1 MITKTS
7 STLTNLKNLFIE
19 IFLDKTVKVSNV
31 ADGSVVN
38 ATAFGVAKVAQKAMK
53 DIAIKEAQIFP
64 ESATGEYLDRA
75 AALYGVSPRKNSL
88 GSSTYIRVYATPG
101 TVYDESIT
109 FVNKNGIRFSVDEPL
124 TVDSSG
130 YGYVKVRSV
139 NAGYSTNVDPNSI
152 VQVSPQPDG
161 HIECTNEYY
170 AVGGRDSEDD
180 ETFRIRI
187 QNNLNILSKSTV
199 EYWTQVFQNLDD
211 RILKVMSAGLDE
223 EGRYVIY
230 LATQNGI
237 WLTDDELDSLLQQAQ
252 GYFGLSELNMDG
264 DAVGIVLKN
273 IDWFYVG
280 SERGMDFRVR
290 LDPDYDVATV
300 RKNIQVNLTKY
311 LDWRFWEPGT
321 IIEWDDLLDIV
332 KKSEGV
338 KYVPDEYFF
347 PYYDQEVPFN
357 QLPRIRGFVM
367 RDESGNI
374 LYDAGSNL
382 SSLFY
387 PASNDDLFTG
397 LNDSSLSLTHSVY
410 FNVVDQN
417 GNALEGARI
426 TIDINSILTDSNGQ
440 GVIALENGSYSYT
453 VVLDK
458 YNSVSGTFTV
468 LNGAITIDVTM
479 VLAPYTVTF
488 NVVDEDGNRLSN
500 VTIVTNNVSLTTN
513 SNGQATISLQTGE
526 YTYQATLLGYDTIL
540 DGVYEVEESDTTVF
554 VRMYLSAW
562 NVTLFV
568 LDTRNQ
574 PVKSAI
580 IQLGSSSYLT
590 DEEGKVQTQLVNGDY
605 KISISKVGYISSE
618 ETFTVRNMDQTYS
631 FVVQSFEYNVTVKV
645 IRQEGGTP
653 LQNVSISVND
663 SSIRG
668 ITDEEGNFSFKAING
683 NYTLTAVYPYYDDAS
698 VSFNVENDDTEVEV
712 QMVLKHYNNVF
723 QIQNED
729 NQFVSGAQIS
739 INNSIYTTNEVGRV
753 TIPLQNGTYP
763 YTIRRAGYE
772 DYTGTLN
779 VYGADTNTA
788 ITMKYI
794 LYNVEFTVKGK
805 DSALVSGALIVIDD
819 TQITTNEEGVATINL
834 PNGSYE
840 YTVTADDYD
849 LYSGQIIVSNA
860 NLQEEVQLQ
869 EKTYLVTI
877 VVTNQNN
884 GTAIQGAT
892 VTIGEKEETTN
903 SSGIANFNLPNGTYN
918 YVINRNG
925 FAVSMGEFQVLNQ
938 NVTYPVQLT
947 PIVFDVTFTVKD
959 DTPSANPVEGVTIQI
974 GDSYTLQTGSD
985 GTAEQSIYAG
995 DYTVIYSKEGYQTV
1009 TTDISVT
1016 GENSFEQ
1023 VIKKIYNLSFN
1034 VVSVEREALSGVE
1047 INVTGAA
1054 VIGNTQ
1060 TVTTGPDGTT
1070 PPIQVINGAYS
1081 YGAYLSGYSPEE
1093 GSGMIENADKVQN
1106 VDLVF
1111 GIETTFFAKSG
1122 STPIEGVQITID
1134 TTQIVQ
1140 TASNGQIT
1148 VNLSNGQHS
1157 YTYSKEGYVSGS
1169 GTIQV
1174 NDEEQTVNIDLIEGG
1189 KTSITITDNS
1199 GPVSDAH
1206 VTFEDED
1213 GTKYEGDT
1221 DSNGTIDIN
1230 LPDGNYTVTVEKD
1243 GYKDWTGETEMS
1255 GSDIDL
1261 PIDLT
1266 NNKYWSGQAFVGTFV
1281 LYDDPWSITSREDK
1295 NFLNNVTITAT
1306 NRETQETTTVGT
1318 WENKSIEGW
1327 VDGTMPIFTFS
1338 QLTNGTWDL
1347 SIESTNDVWFNKDL
1361 TETCKEA
1368 WEYEGEDWDYN
1379 TIVINNGNLDLFD
1392 YFNTNEEFGYNR
1404 QGCMVFFPR
1413 FSNTTVTVKNP
1424 EGGNVQG
1431 ASFVGSEG
1439 IYSTYSISIMQITGT
1454 TNTSGV
1460 ATLSMAQNSML
1471 PTSGI
1476 VGSGYS
1482 TQSGGAEG
1490 IELDYTVT
1498 PQSPYQPATGEMSIT
1513 GNNQNTNITV
1523 VSTYQVTFNV
1533 TQDDDQ
1539 DLVDGSTITCTPVGG
1554 GSSIEKEIPT
1564 TGGNVVFDLD
1574 ANKNYNYVVSC
1585 GISRVTAFSGCFSEE
1600 TGQTGTITGNKSIS
1614 VTLKMFKKIYI
1625 AALGY
1630 GISSGN
1636 VSLSVTGGAEGSSN
1650 TLIVGI
1656 KDSGSATFA
1665 NAWYFPQSTSS
1676 YTLTPTYPSSTVGT
1690 ISNSSINVMTF
1701 DDTVT
1706 MRVYQTYTYSVT
1718 IRRVNSTNGLTSVKA
1733 TLSSSSRSYN
1743 STKTGTSL
1751 SFTNVPYGTDYRIS
1765 VPAGTYW
1772 ESYSASS
1779 ISITSNSSRTIN
1791 LTPLYSVTIN
1801 TGQPSCS
1808 VTFTDSDSQKHT
1820 GTSNSSAQITFSK
1833 IPAGNYS
1840 VSVSKSGFT
1849 SNSTTG
1855 TISQSTSLTYSI
1867 TCEVVQQPK
1876 LVQITTSQSNYQL
1889 DTSYTYLSMLVVG
1902 RGNINR
1908 TIAENPPGLS
1918 IGKLY
1923 QGGGSGTVSYSKNIP
1938 LNTLNLINC
1947 TFDETYGIYY
1957 AGCSKVSDNSNKL
1970 ILFAYGNRQISV
1982 TMNGCEAIS
1991 SSILDSNYQSYFVNS
2006 GSSGA
2011 GGGRWTNYTDN
2022 ELGYGASSSRSGDKE
2037 FIGGD
2042 GTYGYEGEFISGS
2055 GGYSYYFREG
2065 EGHRTNNNLIPVESI
2080 FEGTGWTS
2088 GPATG
2093 GDAASAG
2100 GAGYSGYFG
2109 SGDTASFI
2117 NSNPIICLY
2126 YHNDPL

>member
-187 QNNLNILSKSTV
+187 QNNLNILSKSTI

-417 GNALEGARI
+417 ENALEGARI

-540 DGVYEVEESDTTVF
+540 DGAYEVEESDTTVF

-884 GTAIQGAT
+884 GTAIRGAT

-925 FAVSMGEFQVLNQ
+925 FTVSVGEFQVLNQ
-938 NVTYPVQLT
+938 NVTYPIQLT
-947 PIVFDVTFTVKD
+947 PIVFNVTFVVKD
-959 DTPSANPVEGVTIQI
+959 DTPSANPVEGVTIQV
-974 GDSYTLQTGSD
+974 GDSYTLQTGSN
-985 GTAEQSIYAG
+985 GTVEQSIYAG
-995 DYTVIYSKEGYQTV
+995 DYTVIYSKEGYQAV
-1009 TTDISVT
+1009 TADIAVT

-1034 VVSVEREALSGVE
+1034 VVSIEREALSGVE

-1070 PPIQVINGAYS
+1070 SPIQVVNGAYS

-1093 GSGMIENADKVQN
+1093 GSGMIENADKVQSI
-1106 VDLVF
+1106 DLVF
-1111 GIETTFFAKSG
+1111 GIETTFFAREG
-1122 STPIEGVQITID
+1122 STPIEGVSIVID
-1134 TTQIVQ
+1134 TTQTVQ
-1140 TASNGQIT
+1140 TAANGQIT

-1157 YTYSKEGYVSGS
+1157 YTYSKTGYISGS
-1169 GTIQV
+1169 GTVTV
-1174 NDEEQTVNIDLIEGG
+1174 NNEEQTVNIALVAGA
-1189 KTSITITDNS
+1189 KTDIVITDNS
-1199 GPVSDAH
+1199 GPVNNAH

-1213 GTKYEGDT
+1213 GNRYEGDT
-1221 DSNGTIDIN
+1221 DGDGRVDIN
-1230 LPDGNYTVTVEKD
+1230 LPNGDYTVTVEKD
-1243 GYKDWTGETEMS
+1243 GYEDWTGETTVNS
-1255 GSDIDL
+1255 SDINF

-1266 NNKYWSGQAFVGTFV
+1266 DYKYWSGEVMITTYTGIIGISSPSEQI
-1281 LYDDPWSITSREDK
+1281 SISDELLS
-1295 NFLNNVTITAT
+1295 NITITAT
-1306 NRETQETTTVGT
+1306 KGEKTTTVGT
-1318 WENKSIEGW
+1318 W
-1327 VDGTMPIFTFS
+1327 GTKTMGEVEDIPVFTFS

-1347 SIESTNDVWFNKDL
+1347 SIE
-1361 TETCKEA
+1361 A
-1368 WEYEGEDWDYN
+1368 PEGYWWNHSLNLKVENASGMPGID
-1379 TIVINNGNLDLFD
+1379 TIKINNSPSILQLFD
-1392 YFNTNEEFGYNR
+1392 GERVTLENVVFIWSYFKNI
-1404 QGCMVFFPR
+1404 
-1413 FSNTTVTVKNP
+1413 SITVKDP
-1424 EGGNVQG
+1424 EGGNVQNTSIVG
-1431 ASFVGSEG
+1431 NCMLSEIVSFF
-1439 IYSTYSISIMQITGT
+1439 IGT
-1454 TNTSGV
+1454 TNVQGIATV
-1460 ATLSMAQNSML
+1460 AYQD
-1471 PTSGI
+1471 PTTNFVPSDGLLGMVKNVDINEDTGI
-1476 VGSGYS
+1476 VN
-1482 TQSGGAEG
+1482 T
-1490 IELDYTVT
+1490 YTFEVT
-1498 PQSPYQPATGEMSIT
+1498 PPSPYQKLSGQTFILSQD
-1513 GNNQNTNITV
+1513 NQNTTVTV
-1523 VSTYQVTFNV
+1523 VSNYRVTFNM
-1533 TQDDDQ
+1533 TRDDTDQ
-1539 DLVDGSTITCTPVGG
+1539 DLIDGSTITCTPVGG
-1554 GSSIEKEIPT
+1554 GSPIEKEIPT
-1564 TGGNVVFDLD
+1564 TGGSVVFDLD

-1585 GISRVTAFSGCFSEE
+1585 GTSKVTAFSGCFSEE
-1600 TGQTGTITGNKSIS
+1600 TGQTGTITGNKSIF

-1625 AALGY
+1625 VALGY

-1636 VSLSVTGGAEGSSN
+1636 VELNVTGGAEGSSN
-1650 TLIVGI
+1650 TLMVGI
-1656 KDSGSATFA
+1656 KDSGGSTSA
-1665 NAWYFPQSTSS
+1665 NAWFFPQSTNN

-1690 ISNSSINVMTF
+1690 IDNSSINVMTF
-1701 DDTVT
+1701 DSTVT
-1706 MRVYQTYTYSVT
+1706 MRVYQTYTYTVT
-1718 IRRVNSTNGLTSVKA
+1718 VRRVNSTNGISNAAVTLSTISTPTYDSVK
-1733 TLSSSSRSYN
+1733 N
-1743 STKTGTSL
+1743 GTDL
-1751 SFTNVPYGTDYRIS
+1751 IFTNVPYGTNYMLT
-1765 VPAGTYW
+1765 VQGTQYN
-1772 ESYSASS
+1772 EIYIARDV
-1779 ISITSNSSRTIN
+1779 SITSTSSRTIN

-1801 TGQPSCS
+1801 TGQPSCN
-1808 VTFTDSDSQKHT
+1808 VTLTDSDGQKNI
-1820 GTSNSSAQITFSK
+1820 GRSNSSAQITFNS

-1855 TISQSTSLTYSI
+1855 TISQSSSLTQSI
-1867 TCEVVQQPK
+1867 TCKVIAQPK
-1876 LVQITTSQSNYQL
+1876 LVQITTNQSAYQL
-1889 DTSYTYLSMLVVG
+1889 DDSYTYISLLVVG
-1902 RGNINR
+1902 QGADGRRSTSTGVSD
-1908 TIAENPPGLS
+1908 TY
-1918 IGKLY
+1918 LY
-1923 QGGGSGTVSYSKNIP
+1923 SAGTGGVCLYFKNIP
-1938 LNTLNLINC
+1938 MTSAGSNSWDISFNGPNATSFTSNGIIINSC
-1947 TFDETYGIYY
+1947 FGSYVENGYNDLYEIAGNKYDEY
-1957 AGCSKVSDNSNKL
+1957 
-1970 ILFAYGNRQISV
+1970 
-1982 TMNGCEAIS
+1982 MN
-1991 SSILDSNYQSYFVNS
+1991 YFVNAGYS
-2006 GSSGA
+2006 
-2011 GGGRWTNYTDN
+2011 GGGRNDPN
-2022 ELGYGASSSRSGDKE
+2022 SSRGGGGAGSETVSGNSYY
-2037 FIGGD
+2037 IGYTGGD
-2042 GTYGYEGEFISGS
+2042 GFFGYPGKNCGTSEMYM
-2055 GGYSYYFREG
+2055 GGGGRRENY
-2065 EGHRTNNNLIPVESI
+2065 EEIPIQSL
-2080 FEGTGWTS
+2080 FEGTGQ
-2088 GPATG
+2088 GGIGYALYGGGAGAYGTG
-2093 GDAASAG
+2093 GVYANDSTQKDPGYGAG
-2100 GAGYSGYFG
+2100 GAGLQLGG
-2109 SGDTASFI
+2109 AGI
-2117 NSNPIICLY
+2117 VLIY
-2126 YHNDPL
+2126 YHNNPI